1 MCSNTTGELTFESML
16 CDPLIRMVM
25 ASDGVNAVE
34 FVALMMNARQWP
46 GLQVPKSR
54 EEACQ

>member
-1 MCSNTTGELTFESML
+1 MCSKTTGELTFESML

-25 ASDGVNAVE
+25 ASDGVNVAE
-34 FVALMMNARQWP
+34 FVALMMNARQRP